1 MQQKKLLQSYS
12 FLTAVRFFSHNIRS
26 HALSFTL
33 LLLFLCLINQTHQV
47 LEFLDAMFGVL
58 LVAFVAVGG
67 KLLEPGTNVLF
78 RDVVPLGVGLQA
90 QVDTHLW
97 VLLFA
102 YGQLHGLGRASI
114 GTIPLIFS
122 HGSRQGCLRVQ
133 FLIESFNLSSFEK

>member
-1 MQQKKLLQSYS
+1 MNATEKTSPILL
-12 FLTAVRFFSHNIRS
+12 FSNGFRS
-26 HALSFTL
+26 HALSFTF
-33 LLLFLCLINQTHQV
+33 LLLFLCLLNQTHQV
-47 LEFLDAMFGVL
+47 LDFLDAMFGVL

-67 KLLEPGTNVLF
+67 KLLEPGMNVLF

-114 GTIPLIFS
+114 
-122 HGSRQGCLRVQ
+122 
-133 FLIESFNLSSFEK
+133 